1 MVGAALC
8 RRRVGERDLEGIG
21 RGLSR
26 HSFSSCLDRK
36 RPISGES
43 RTEAATQLPS
53 TIATDIAFTLKITR
67 FAGVVMIGGG
77 PCQEINTYV
86 VDVYM
91 TTTFLAPGLHIFSH
105 RQRTAWRGSVV
116 EAQGFFR

>member
-1 MVGAALC
+1 MC
-8 RRRVGERDLEGIG
+8 RKRVGERDLDGIG
-21 RGLSR
+21 LGLAR
-26 HSFSSCLDRK
+26 HSLSSCLDRK

-53 TIATDIAFTLKITR
+53 TIATDIAFALKITR

-86 VDVYM
+86 FTVYM
-91 TTTFLAPGLHIFSH
+91 TVVFLASGLHIFSH
-105 RQRTAWRGSVV
+105 RQRMAWRGSVV
-116 EAQGFFR
+116 EVRGCF